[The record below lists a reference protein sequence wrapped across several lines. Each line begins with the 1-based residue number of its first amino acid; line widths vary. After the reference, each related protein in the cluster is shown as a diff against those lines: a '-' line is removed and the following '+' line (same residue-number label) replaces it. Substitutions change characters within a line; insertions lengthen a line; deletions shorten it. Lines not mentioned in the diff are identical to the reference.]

1 MKKLAYALVTAGF
14 LGGAFVTALD
24 VTVVDWLWFSAAA
37 MAAAAGVIL
46 AKRTDKARAMDGGV
60 LENNRTVLNDAL
72 ENLLRHLDQRAKSD
86 ALAGQALLDWIDTT
100 LRPDM
105 RRFVEARESMVHL
118 YGLQAYADIMSE
130 FAAGERYINRVWS
143 SMADGYA
150 DEAETYLDRAK
161 AQFADAQRLTE
172 VASAATA

>member
-1 MKKLAYALVTAGF
+1 MKRLAYTLVAVGF

-24 VTVVDWLWFSAAA
+24 VTNVDWPWFVAAA
-37 MAAAAGVIL
+37 LAAVVGVVL
-46 AKRTDKARAMDGGV
+46 AKRTDKARAMDGGLLESNRAV
-60 LENNRTVLNDAL
+60 LDDAL
-72 ENLLRHLDQRAKSD
+72 KNLLRHLEQRTEVDGAT
-86 ALAGQALLDWIDTT
+86 GQSLLDWIDST

-143 SMADGYA
+143 SMADGYVE
-150 DEAETYLDRAK
+150 EAMTYLDRAK
-161 AQFADAQRLTE
+161 AQFADAQRLTLAANT
-172 VASAATA
+172 ASA